1 MSDDWATRTA
11 DKYIPRDGT
20 LLRGGLVDDSEAGIA
35 HTLARYRGNVTE
47 AADELGIDSA
57 ELRRMIQKSEA
68 LQAAMTEVMER
79 NVDKAVGIIRDGM
92 DEESYLVRFY
102 AAKEFL
108 RTETGRRRG
117 FGQTH
122 HTQAVEGG
130 SGGGRAVIVLKWLDD
145 DKPEPKTIEQ
155 IEGPL
160 K

>member
-1 MSDDWATRTA
+1 MSDERAARIA

-117 FGQTH
+117 FGQAH

-130 SGGGRAVIVLKWLDD
+130 SGGGRAVIVLKWLGDD
-145 DKPEPKTIEQ
+145 VAEPKTIEQ

>member
-1 MSDDWATRTA
+1 M
-11 DKYIPRDGT
+11 
-20 LLRGGLVDDSEAGIA
+20 LV
-35 HTLARYRGNVTE
+35 RMRGNVSD
-47 AADELGIDSA
+47 AADELGIESA
-57 ELRRMIQKSEA
+57 ELRRMIQKSET
-68 LQAAMTEVMER
+68 LAAVMAEVMER

-117 FGQTH
+117 FGQPH
-122 HTQAVEGG
+122 QAQVVEGG
-130 SGGGRAVIVLKWLDD
+130 SAGGRAVIVLKWLDD
-145 DKPEPKTIEQ
+145 STPEPKTIEQ